1 MPRSVPIAG
10 EDVIQGVE
18 RFVSAV
24 EDVSLAGVPLLRRLR
39 VDLADLIYLGLH
51 YDYAGQARGEYPRII
66 FDTEDAGEAVFDE
79 LARRLPPQLYWSD
92 LLPLTWET
100 VGDAGVRQLAT
111 LVSEAYGHAKFA
123 SLLWSA
129 TDDDATRRYDWDST
143 FGIFIAPRA
152 LRALV
157 ITHEVVRD
165 LEMHAHLE

>member
-1 MPRSVPIAG
+1 MSGLCPLSRTS
-10 EDVIQGVE
+10 
-18 RFVSAV
+18 R
-24 EDVSLAGVPLLRRLR
+24 SLAFHFCVACALTSPILSISVFTTITLDTRG
-39 VDLADLIYLGLH
+39 
-51 YDYAGQARGEYPRII
+51 GEYPRIT

-152 LRALV
+152 LRALA

-165 LEMHAHLE
+165 LEMYAHLE